1 MFLGIG
7 GDRNMITETA
17 FVPTSLKND
26 MLFKEVLAHPQNKD
40 KLIYFLSCFTDY
52 GEEYLKKSNL
62 KVTYERQLPKA
73 NVKNKTFRGDIIVEF
88 DNITINLECYST
100 FVDEYLKKSLAYIMR
115 LYSTNLNR
123 GESYEKLK
131 TVLGINF
138 IDNVRSSKLS
148 KEMYNNVSLVLNYK
162 NELYNSIKL
171 EIYRLDIA
179 KKAPYNKNDKKL
191 KWLKFIGADNYEER
205 KTIAKGDKK
214 LMELN
219 EWTQGYI
226 TDANTRKFFAD
237 WDRKITYGIGLEDG
251 EIKGKK
257 LGQLESTNSIAKEMI
272 KKSYSTKE
280 IQEITKLSLQEINDL
295 KEEMK

>member
-1 MFLGIG
+1 
-7 GDRNMITETA
+7 
-17 FVPTSLKND
+17 
-26 MLFKEVLAHPQNKD
+26 
-40 KLIYFLSCFTDY
+40 
-52 GEEYLKKSNL
+52 
-62 KVTYERQLPKA
+62 
-73 NVKNKTFRGDIIVEF
+73 
-88 DNITINLECYST
+88 
-100 FVDEYLKKSLAYIMR
+100 
-115 LYSTNLNR
+115 
-123 GESYEKLK
+123 
-131 TVLGINF
+131 
-138 IDNVRSSKLS
+138 
-148 KEMYNNVSLVLNYK
+148 MYNNVSLVLNYK

-179 KKAPYNKNDKKL
+179 KETPYNKSDKKL
-191 KWLKFIGADNYEER
+191 RWLKFIGADNYEER
-205 KTIAKGDKK
+205 KIIAKGDKK

-280 IQEITKLSLQEINDL
+280 IQEITKLSTQEIKEL